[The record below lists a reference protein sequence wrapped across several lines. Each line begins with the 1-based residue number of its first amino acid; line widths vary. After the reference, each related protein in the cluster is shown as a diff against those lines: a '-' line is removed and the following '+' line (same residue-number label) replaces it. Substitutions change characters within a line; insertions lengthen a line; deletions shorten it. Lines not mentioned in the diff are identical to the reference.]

1 MPRKTEAKN
10 ALPTDDAAGTSAA
23 PWAID
28 HLKVDRRVMR
38 ILKEQGL
45 RNVQGL
51 IATRVSQIRGMGPA
65 TVATLGRALA
75 DRLSAS
81 DAMNVVGQDASAIID
96 GALKSA
102 FQERAVLIRTPVTK
116 RTARRKPV
124 ASPSVVSTPSG
135 TPTGPITTIG
145 TTGPSEEIAP
155 DAAVKDATPVV
166 TEDEAPAMDVSTT
179 NDRAE
184 QPNEDV
190 ESEKRRPHGW
200 ATRRIQ
206 LDPTHPDLEGV
217 LGDRCEAK
225 EVPSGPR
232 KTRVTGGIV
241 ITEVL
246 EDGRMLILCHDRYLL
261 PIVTEACGR
270 FEAVPEGRGWTSD
283 HRTHH
288 RILHVLRSDEA
299 IERLREQNPVWNR
312 VEPTHSTSR
321 GSLHLRPYES
331 SGKQYFEVRSHPYD
345 EAMVKRL
352 DVVCGTLGGKWSPVK
367 RNWSLAA
374 QHQAALLRAMEPDR
388 APLMSAPDEYAV
400 PDRTYRDS
408 GLEYASA
415 FANKPDL
422 DWYEAKGQIML
433 IDTPQ
438 GRIEIVRVEPRT
450 WIARRPNGGSTAA
463 GINALITQACGT
475 MMGSQGNWHPPF
487 AGRRFDPADAERI
500 IATLKGEGADTP
512 APPGTGILV

>member
-10 ALPTDDAAGTSAA
+10 ALPTDDAPGTSDA

-45 RNVQGL
+45 RDLQGL
-51 IATRVSQIRGMGPA
+51 IASRVSQIRGMGPA
-65 TVATLGRALA
+65 TVTTLGRALA
-75 DRLSAS
+75 DRLSGS
-81 DAMNVVGQDASAIID
+81 DAMDVVGPDASNVID

-102 FQERAVLIRTPVTK
+102 FQEQADLMRTPITK
-116 RTARRKPV
+116 KATRRKPIAGGSGV
-124 ASPSVVSTPSG
+124 PKPSRSLPDDVPITETSEPSV
-135 TPTGPITTIG
+135 
-145 TTGPSEEIAP
+145 EIAP
-155 DAAVKDATPVV
+155 DAVVEDSAPIVIEDGTPAVEVSE
-166 TEDEAPAMDVSTT
+166 TESPTEAPSGDVK
-179 NDRAE
+179 
-184 QPNEDV
+184 P
-190 ESEKRRPHGW
+190 EKPRPHGW
-200 ATRRIQ
+200 ATQRIE
-206 LDPTHPDLEGV
+206 LDPTHPDLKDV
-217 LGDRCEAK
+217 FGDRFETR

-232 KTRVTGGIV
+232 ETRVTGGII

-246 EDGRMLILCHDRYLL
+246 EDGRLLILCHDRYLL
-261 PIVTEACGR
+261 PIVTEACER
-270 FEAVPEGRGWTSD
+270 FDAVPEGRGWTSD

-288 RILHVLRSDEA
+288 RILHLLRSDEA
-299 IERLREQNPVWNR
+299 IERLREQNPVWNK
-312 VEPTHSTSR
+312 VEPTHATSR

-331 SGKQYFEVRSHPYD
+331 SGKQYFEVRSHPHD

-367 RNWSLAA
+367 RNWSLGA

-388 APLMSAPDEYAV
+388 APLVSAPDEYAV

-438 GRIEIVRVEPRT
+438 GRVEIVRVEPRT

-487 AGRRFDPADAERI
+487 AGRRFDPADADRI
-500 IATLKGEGADTP
+500 IATLKGEGA
-512 APPGTGILV
+512 GILV